1 LTLALELVG
10 RKLMTNAGKQRG
22 LTTFGRKVSL
32 LSNGEKFIFVLI
44 ILILVAAIFGES
56 LAPYDPYYV
65 NLKDTL
71 LPPSAD
77 HWFGT
82 DVNGRD
88 LFSRIL
94 VGASSS
100 LLSTLAVIVFAAVVG
115 TIFGTLSALGPR
127 WLDEIIMRFS
137 DVAFAFPALILSLGF
152 AAALGPSLRSAVIA
166 LALTWW
172 PGYARLV
179 RTFILEVKHRE
190 YVDAARVLG
199 VSPSRLIFK
208 HILPNALVNL
218 YVQVTIDVSAVL
230 LVISGLSF
238 IGIGA
243 QAPSAEWGALVA
255 DGRNYILA
263 GWWTVV
269 IPGAVICITAILFNL
284 AGDALRI
291 INDPTLVR
299 KGEK

>member
-1 LTLALELVG
+1 MFNSPKKNSDIG
-10 RKLMTNAGKQRG
+10 SFRRIKN
-22 LTTFGRKVSL
+22 SL
-32 LSNGEKFIFVLI
+32 SLGEKFIFLLIFI
-44 ILILVAAIFGES
+44 ILFAAIFGNS
-56 LAPYDPYYV
+56 LAPYDPYFV
-65 NLKDTL
+65 NLKDSL
-71 LPPSAD
+71 LPPSSQ

-100 LLSTLAVIVFAAVVG
+100 LLSTLAVIMFAALVG
-115 TIFGTLSALGPR
+115 TFFGTLSALGPR
-127 WLDEIIMRFS
+127 WVDEIIMRIS
-137 DVAFAFPALILSLGF
+137 DVALAFPALILSLGF

-179 RTFILEVKHRE
+179 RTFVLDVKHRE
-190 YVDAARVLG
+190 YVDAAKVLG
-199 VSPSRLIFK
+199 VSKTRLIFK
-208 HILPNALVNL
+208 HILPNALINL
-218 YVQVTIDVSAVL
+218 YVQITIDVSAVL

-255 DGRNYILA
+255 DGRNYILT
-263 GWWTVV
+263 GWWTVM

-284 AGDALRI
+284 AGDALRV

>member
-1 LTLALELVG
+1 MEIDVSNLNPKNSNVGSFKRIKNSLSLT
-10 RKLMTNAGKQRG
+10 
-22 LTTFGRKVSL
+22 
-32 LSNGEKFIFVLI
+32 EKFIFLLI
-44 ILILVAAIFGES
+44 FAILFAAIFGKE

-65 NLKDTL
+65 NLKDSL
-71 LPPSAD
+71 LPPSSE

-82 DVNGRD
+82 DANGRD

-100 LLSTLAVIVFAAVVG
+100 LLSTLAVIMFAALVG
-115 TIFGTLSALGPR
+115 TFFGTISALGPR
-127 WLDEIIMRFS
+127 WIDEILMRTS
-137 DVAFAFPALILSLGF
+137 DVALAFPALILALGF

-179 RTFILEVKHRE
+179 RTFVLDVKHRE
-190 YVDAARVLG
+190 YVDAAKVLG
-199 VSPSRLIFK
+199 VSRLRLIFK
-208 HILPNALVNL
+208 HILPNALINL
-218 YVQVTIDVSAVL
+218 YVQITIDVSAVL

-255 DGRNYILA
+255 DGRTYILT
-263 GWWTVV
+263 GWWTVM

-291 INDPTLVR
+291 KNDPTLVR

>member
-1 LTLALELVG
+1 MSNLNPKNSNIGSFKRIKNSLSLT
-10 RKLMTNAGKQRG
+10 
-22 LTTFGRKVSL
+22 
-32 LSNGEKFIFVLI
+32 EKFIFLLI
-44 ILILVAAIFGES
+44 FAILFAAIFGKD

-65 NLKDTL
+65 NLKDSL
-71 LPPSAD
+71 LPPSSE

-100 LLSTLAVIVFAAVVG
+100 LLSTLAVIMFAALVG
-115 TIFGTLSALGPR
+115 TFFGTISALGPR
-127 WLDEIIMRFS
+127 WIDEIIMRLS
-137 DVAFAFPALILSLGF
+137 DVALAFPALILSLGF

-179 RTFILEVKHRE
+179 RTFVLDVKHRE
-190 YVDAARVLG
+190 YVDAAKVLG
-199 VSPSRLIFK
+199 VSRLRLIFK
-208 HILPNALVNL
+208 HILPNALINL
-218 YVQVTIDVSAVL
+218 YVQITIDVSAVL

-255 DGRNYILA
+255 DGRTYILT
-263 GWWTVV
+263 GWWTVM

>member
-1 LTLALELVG
+1 MSNLNPKNSNVGSFKRIKNSLSLT
-10 RKLMTNAGKQRG
+10 
-22 LTTFGRKVSL
+22 
-32 LSNGEKFIFVLI
+32 EKFIFLLI
-44 ILILVAAIFGES
+44 FAILFAAFFGKD

-65 NLKDTL
+65 NLKDAL
-71 LPPSAD
+71 LPPSSE

-100 LLSTLAVIVFAAVVG
+100 LLSTLAVIMFAALVG
-115 TIFGTLSALGPR
+115 TFFGTISALGPR
-127 WLDEIIMRFS
+127 WIDEIIMRTS
-137 DVAFAFPALILSLGF
+137 DVALAFPALILSLGF

-179 RTFILEVKHRE
+179 RTFVLDVKHRE
-190 YVDAARVLG
+190 YVDAAKVLG
-199 VSPSRLIFK
+199 VSRLRLIFK
-208 HILPNALVNL
+208 HILPNALINL
-218 YVQVTIDVSAVL
+218 YVQITIDVSAVL

-255 DGRNYILA
+255 EGRTYILT
-263 GWWTVV
+263 GWWTVM

>member
-1 LTLALELVG
+1 MTISRWSNLRLSALK
-10 RKLMTNAGKQRG
+10 RQN
-22 LTTFGRKVSL
+22 SL
-32 LSNGEKFIFVLI
+32 LSIFDKLI
-44 ILILVAAIFGES
+44 FILIFFILVLAIFGNF
-56 LAPYDPYYV
+56 LAPYDPYLV
-65 NLKDTL
+65 NVKDSL
-71 LPPSAD
+71 LPPSSE
-77 HWFGT
+77 HLFGT

-88 LFSRIL
+88 MLSRIL

-100 LLSTLAVIVFAAVVG
+100 LLSTLSVIMFAALVG
-115 TIFGTLSALGPR
+115 VFGTVSALGPR
-127 WLDEIIMRFS
+127 WLDEIIMRLS
-137 DVAFAFPALILSLGF
+137 DVALAFPALILSLGF

-179 RTFILEVKHRE
+179 RTFVLEIRHKE
-190 YVDAARVLG
+190 YIDAATVLG
-199 VSPSRLIFK
+199 VSKIRLIFK

-218 YVQVTIDVSAVL
+218 YVQITIDVSAVL

-263 GWWTVV
+263 GWWTVM
-269 IPGAVICITAILFNL
+269 IPGIVICITALLFNL
-284 AGDALRI
+284 AGDALRVM
-291 INDPTLVR
+291 NDPTLAR

>member
-1 LTLALELVG
+1 MTISRWSNLRLSALK
-10 RKLMTNAGKQRG
+10 RQN
-22 LTTFGRKVSL
+22 SL
-32 LSNGEKFIFVLI
+32 LSIFDKLI
-44 ILILVAAIFGES
+44 FILIFFILVLAIFGNF
-56 LAPYDPYYV
+56 LAPYDPYLV
-65 NLKDTL
+65 NLKDSL
-71 LPPSAD
+71 LPPSSE
-77 HWFGT
+77 HLFGT

-88 LFSRIL
+88 MLSRIL

-100 LLSTLAVIVFAAVVG
+100 LLSTLSVIMFAALVG
-115 TIFGTLSALGPR
+115 VFFGTVSALGPR
-127 WLDEIIMRFS
+127 WLDEIVMRFS
-137 DVAFAFPALILSLGF
+137 DVALAFPALILSLGF

-179 RTFILEVKHRE
+179 RTFVLEIRHKE
-190 YVDAARVLG
+190 YIAAATVLG
-199 VSPSRLIFK
+199 VSKIRLIFK

-218 YVQVTIDVSAVL
+218 YVQITIDVSAVL

-255 DGRNYILA
+255 DGRNYILV
-263 GWWTVV
+263 GWWTVM
-269 IPGAVICITAILFNL
+269 IPGIVICITALLFNL
-284 AGDALRI
+284 AGDALRVM
-291 INDPTLVR
+291 NDPTLAR

>member
-1 LTLALELVG
+1 MSNLNPKNSNFGSFKRINNSLSLT
-10 RKLMTNAGKQRG
+10 
-22 LTTFGRKVSL
+22 
-32 LSNGEKFIFVLI
+32 EKFIFLLI
-44 ILILVAAIFGES
+44 FAILFAAIFGKD

-65 NLKDTL
+65 NLKDSL
-71 LPPSAD
+71 LPPSSE

-82 DVNGRD
+82 DANGRD

-100 LLSTLAVIVFAAVVG
+100 LLSTLAVIMFAALVG
-115 TIFGTLSALGPR
+115 TFFGTISALGPR
-127 WLDEIIMRFS
+127 WIDEIIMRTS
-137 DVAFAFPALILSLGF
+137 DVALAFPALILALGF

-179 RTFILEVKHRE
+179 RTFVLDVKHRE
-190 YVDAARVLG
+190 YVDAAKVLG
-199 VSPSRLIFK
+199 VSRLRLIFK
-208 HILPNALVNL
+208 HILPNALINL
-218 YVQVTIDVSAVL
+218 YVQITIDVSAVL

-255 DGRNYILA
+255 DGRTYILT
-263 GWWTVV
+263 GWWTVM

-291 INDPTLVR
+291 KNDPTLVR

>member
-1 LTLALELVG
+1 VEVNVSNSTQKNSNIGSFKRIKNSLSLV
-10 RKLMTNAGKQRG
+10 
-22 LTTFGRKVSL
+22 
-32 LSNGEKFIFVLI
+32 EKFIFLLIFI
-44 ILILVAAIFGES
+44 ILFATIFGKS

-65 NLKDTL
+65 NLKDSL
-71 LPPSAD
+71 LPPSSE

-100 LLSTLAVIVFAAVVG
+100 LLSTLAVIMFAALVG
-115 TIFGTLSALGPR
+115 TFFGTLSALGPR
-127 WLDEIIMRFS
+127 WVDEIIMRIS
-137 DVAFAFPALILSLGF
+137 DVALAFPALILSLGF

-179 RTFILEVKHRE
+179 RTFVLDVKHRE
-190 YVDAARVLG
+190 YVDAAKVLG
-199 VSPSRLIFK
+199 VSRTRLIFK
-208 HILPNALVNL
+208 HILPNALINL
-218 YVQVTIDVSAVL
+218 YVQITIDVSAVL

-255 DGRNYILA
+255 DGRNYILT
-263 GWWTVV
+263 GWWTVM

-284 AGDALRI
+284 AGDALRV

>member
-1 LTLALELVG
+1 MTISRWSNLRLSALK
-10 RKLMTNAGKQRG
+10 RQN
-22 LTTFGRKVSL
+22 SL
-32 LSNGEKFIFVLI
+32 LSIFDKLI
-44 ILILVAAIFGES
+44 FILIFFILVLAIFGNF
-56 LAPYDPYYV
+56 LAPYDPYLV
-65 NLKDTL
+65 NLKDSL
-71 LPPSAD
+71 LPPSSE
-77 HWFGT
+77 HLFGT

-88 LFSRIL
+88 MLSRIL

-100 LLSTLAVIVFAAVVG
+100 LLSTLSVIMFAALVG
-115 TIFGTLSALGPR
+115 VFFGTVSALGPR
-127 WLDEIIMRFS
+127 WLDEIIMRLS
-137 DVAFAFPALILSLGF
+137 DVALAFPALILSLGF

-179 RTFILEVKHRE
+179 RTFVLEIRHKE
-190 YVDAARVLG
+190 YIAAATVLG
-199 VSPSRLIFK
+199 VSKIRLIFK

-218 YVQVTIDVSAVL
+218 YVQITIDVSAVL

-255 DGRNYILA
+255 DGRNYILV
-263 GWWTVV
+263 GWWTVM
-269 IPGAVICITAILFNL
+269 IPGIVICITALLFNL
-284 AGDALRI
+284 AGDALRVM
-291 INDPTLVR
+291 NDPTLAR

>member
-1 LTLALELVG
+1 MSVFRWFNLRLSTLK
-10 RKLMTNAGKQRG
+10 RQN
-22 LTTFGRKVSL
+22 SL
-32 LSNGEKFIFVLI
+32 LSIFDKLIFILI
-44 ILILVAAIFGES
+44 FLILVLAIFGNF
-56 LAPYDPYYV
+56 LAPYDPYLV
-65 NLKDTL
+65 NLKDSL
-71 LPPSAD
+71 LPPSSE
-77 HWFGT
+77 HLLGT

-88 LFSRIL
+88 MLSRIL

-100 LLSTLAVIVFAAVVG
+100 LLSTLSVIMFAALVG
-115 TIFGTLSALGPR
+115 VFFGTVSALGPR
-127 WLDEIIMRFS
+127 WLDEIIMRLS
-137 DVAFAFPALILSLGF
+137 DVALAFPALILSLGF

-179 RTFILEVKHRE
+179 RTFVLEIRHKE
-190 YVDAARVLG
+190 YIDAAKVLG
-199 VSPSRLIFK
+199 VSKIRLIFK

-218 YVQVTIDVSAVL
+218 YVQITIDVSAVL

-255 DGRNYILA
+255 DGRNYILV
-263 GWWTVV
+263 GWWTVM
-269 IPGAVICITAILFNL
+269 IPGIVICITALLFNL

-291 INDPTLVR
+291 MNDPTLAR

>member
-1 LTLALELVG
+1 MTLISSNNFAL
-10 RKLMTNAGKQRG
+10 NS
-22 LTTFGRKVSL
+22 FYRKVKSL
-32 LSNGEKFIFVLI
+32 AFYEKFLFAAITV
-44 ILILVAAIFGES
+44 ILLVAIFGDL

-65 NLKDTL
+65 NLKDSL
-71 LPPSAD
+71 LPPSSK

-88 LFSRIL
+88 LFSRVL
-94 VGASSS
+94 VGASAS
-100 LLSTLAVIVFAAVVG
+100 LLSTLAVIAFASIVG
-115 TIFGTLSALGPR
+115 TILGTAAALGPR
-127 WLDEIIMRFS
+127 WLDESIMRIS

-152 AAALGPSLRSAVIA
+152 AAALGPSLSSAVIA

-179 RTFILEVKHRE
+179 RTYVMEVKHRE

-199 VSPSRLIFK
+199 VSRTRLIFR
-208 HILPNALVNL
+208 HILPNALINL
-218 YVQVTIDVSAVL
+218 YVQITIDVSAVL

-263 GWWTVV
+263 GPWTVA
-269 IPGAVICITAILFNL
+269 IPGVVICITSMLFNL
-284 AGDALRI
+284 AGDALRV
-291 INDPTLVR
+291 INDPTLIR

>member
-1 LTLALELVG
+1 
-10 RKLMTNAGKQRG
+10 M
-22 LTTFGRKVSL
+22 
-32 LSNGEKFIFVLI
+32 
-44 ILILVAAIFGES
+44 FGEV
-56 LAPYDPYYV
+56 LAPYDPYFV
-65 NLKDTL
+65 NLKESL
-71 LPPSAD
+71 LPPSSQ

-100 LLSTLAVIVFAAVVG
+100 LLSTLAVIAFAAIVG
-115 TIFGTLSALGPR
+115 TFFGTLSALGPR

-179 RTFILEVKHRE
+179 RTFVLEVKHRE
-190 YVDAARVLG
+190 FVDAARVLG
-199 VSPSRLIFK
+199 VSRTRLVFK
-208 HILPNALVNL
+208 HILPNALINL
-218 YVQVTIDVSAVL
+218 YVQITIDVSAVL

-269 IPGAVICITAILFNL
+269 IPGAVICFTAILFNL
-284 AGDALRI
+284 AGDALRV

-299 KGEK
+299 KGEKQ

>member
-1 LTLALELVG
+1 MEIDVSNLNPKNSNVGSFKRIKNSLSLT
-10 RKLMTNAGKQRG
+10 
-22 LTTFGRKVSL
+22 
-32 LSNGEKFIFVLI
+32 EKFIFLLI
-44 ILILVAAIFGES
+44 FAILFAAFFGKD

-65 NLKDTL
+65 NLKDAL
-71 LPPSAD
+71 LPPSSE

-100 LLSTLAVIVFAAVVG
+100 LLSTLAVIMFAALVG
-115 TIFGTLSALGPR
+115 TFFGTISALGPR
-127 WLDEIIMRFS
+127 WIDEIIMRTS
-137 DVAFAFPALILSLGF
+137 DVALAFPALILSLGF

-179 RTFILEVKHRE
+179 RTFVLDVKHRE
-190 YVDAARVLG
+190 YVDAAKVLG
-199 VSPSRLIFK
+199 VSRLRLIFK
-208 HILPNALVNL
+208 HILPNALINL
-218 YVQVTIDVSAVL
+218 YVQITIDVSAVL

-255 DGRNYILA
+255 EGRTYILT
-263 GWWTVV
+263 GWWTVM